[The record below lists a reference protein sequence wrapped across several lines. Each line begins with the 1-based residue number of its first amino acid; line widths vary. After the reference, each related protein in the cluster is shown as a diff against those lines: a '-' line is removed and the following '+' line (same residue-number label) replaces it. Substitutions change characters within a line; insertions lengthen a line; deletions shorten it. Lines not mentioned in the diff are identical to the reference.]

1 MSIREMQNLI
11 SQTGKFT
18 FIDGNTDEGM
28 IVSRYNSPEAKIEY
42 YFIPA
47 KNVVAYQSARSH
59 HEMDAPMKL
68 GRPVNESTI
77 LMAQI
82 VN

>member
-11 SQTGKFT
+11 SQTGMFT

-28 IVSRYNSPEAKIEY
+28 IVSRYNIPEAKIEY
-42 YFIPA
+42 YFIPS
-47 KNVVAYQSARSH
+47 KNVIAYQSARSH
-59 HEMDAPMKL
+59 HELDAHRKL

-77 LMAQI
+77 LMAHLT
-82 VN
+82 N

>member
-28 IVSRYNSPEAKIEY
+28 IVSRYNIPEARIEY

-59 HEMDAPMKL
+59 HEMDAHIKL
-68 GRPVNESTI
+68 GMPVNETTI
-77 LMAQI
+77 LMAHMI
-82 VN
+82 N